1 MPYVSI
7 IVPAYDVAS
16 TLPETL
22 GALLAQSFSDFE
34 VLVVDDGSTDETARI
49 AHSFQSDDRVKL
61 ISQRNR
67 GLAGARNSGIAAA
80 RGGLIAFCDADDTW
94 EPEKLE
100 THVRHL
106 HANPDIGISYA
117 GSAIMDEGSIQLGRH
132 QSPRLRDIRPEH
144 IFKRNPIGN
153 GSAPVMRRAVFD
165 AIAYRPSFET
175 ERDWYFDETFRQ
187 SEDIECWLRIALT
200 TDWCFEGVD
209 GHLTNYRI
217 NASGLSADTDRQ
229 LASWEN
235 MVSKLRPI
243 NPTFFDEHET
253 AARSYQYRYLAR
265 RAVSDFDGVRAWNLT
280 LQSLHQSFRPV
291 FEEPIKTIQ
300 TAVAAG
306 ALRLVGPNALRPFLV
321 AKGAKS

>member
-7 IVPAYDVAS
+7 VVPAYNVAC

-22 GALLAQSFSDFE
+22 RALLAQSFVDFE
-34 VLVVDDGSTDETARI
+34 ILVIDDGSTDETANVVRG
-49 AHSFQSDDRVKL
+49 FQSDDRVRL
-61 ISQRNR
+61 ICQRNR

-80 RGGLIAFCDADDTW
+80 RGGLIGFCDADDTW
-94 EPEKLE
+94 EPEKLN

-106 HANPDIGISYA
+106 HANPDVGVSYS
-117 GSAIMDEGSIQLGRH
+117 GSALMDEESIQLGRY
-132 QSPRLRDIRPEH
+132 QSPRLLAVRPEH

-165 AIAYRPSFET
+165 AIAYRPAFEA

-200 TDWCFEGVD
+200 TAWCFEGVE

-217 NASGLSADTDRQ
+217 NASGLSANTDRQ

-235 MVSKLRPI
+235 MVTKLRPI
-243 NPTFFDEHET
+243 NPTFFDTHEA

-265 RAVSDFDGVRAWNLT
+265 RAVSDLDGARAWDHVLLS
-280 LQSLHQSFRPV
+280 LQQSHRPV
-291 FEEPIKTIQ
+291 LEEPMKTVQ
-300 TAVAAG
+300 TVVAAA
-306 ALRLVGPNALRPFLV
+306 ALKVVGPGALRPFLL
-321 AKGAKS
+321 AKGTKS